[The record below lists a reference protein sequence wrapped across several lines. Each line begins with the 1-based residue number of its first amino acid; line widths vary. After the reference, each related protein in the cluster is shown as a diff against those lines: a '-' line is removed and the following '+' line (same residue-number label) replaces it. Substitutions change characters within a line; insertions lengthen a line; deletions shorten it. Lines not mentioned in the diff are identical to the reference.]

1 MSAIEVRRSAQ
12 ARRLRLSIDPASGTV
27 RLTLPQRAPL
37 KPALAWAQGQ
47 SEWIARQ
54 RAQLPESKPF
64 VPGAFIPVDGEDLQL
79 RHDPTAARRPQR
91 SPGCLT
97 IGGPPEGFSTRA
109 ERWLKQEALRVL
121 EAETRD
127 LAATIR
133 VSVTQVGVGDPRSRW
148 GSCSSSGAI
157 RYSWRLILAP
167 PFVRRAT
174 VAHEVA
180 HRVHM
185 NHSPEFHALATSLTD
200 GDPQESRS
208 WLRAHGAAL
217 HWYGRSS

>member
-1 MSAIEVRRSAQ
+1 VSAIEVRRSAQ

-27 RLTLPQRAPL
+27 RLTLPRRAPL

-64 VPGAFIPVDGEDLQL
+64 VPGAIISVDGEDLEL
-79 RHDPTAARRPQR
+79 RHDPHAPRRPQR

-97 IGGPPEGFSTRA
+97 IGGPAEGFSARA

-185 NHSPEFHALATSLTD
+185 NHSPEFHALAASLTD
-200 GDPQESRS
+200 GDPQESRA